1 MRKIEYIFIDSDT
14 ETHDG
19 KPSRHAVPNLGYHYV
34 VNRGSS
40 ECNPSS
46 LGDCRVASEV
56 GNANSEGLVLNPTD
70 VCIPAHIIQGPVY
83 DPDKYNHCSIFI
95 RYCGSLRPELL
106 EQREQSPCS
115 HELCRVATKVDAS
128 QAWLMQSG
136 TSCSTI
142 MAQRAALLQLL
153 VDLRQHFPKILGVS
167 EIDGR
172 ALYCKN
178 IIVRDAMNVLRRELS
193 DLP

>member
-14 ETHDG
+14 ETHNG
-19 KPSRHAVPNLGYHYV
+19 KPGRHAVPNLGYHYV

-83 DPDKYNHCSIFI
+83 DPDKYNHSSIFI
-95 RYCGSLRPELL
+95 RYCGSIRPE
-106 EQREQSPCS
+106 
-115 HELCRVATKVDAS
+115 
-128 QAWLMQSG
+128 AWLMQSG
-136 TSCSTI
+136 SSCSTI

-153 VDLRQHFPKILGVS
+153 VELRQHFPDAKILGVS

-172 ALYCKN
+172 ELYYKN
-178 IIVRDAMNVLRRELS
+178 IIVSDAMNVLRRELS